1 MHMFNTINKLGCS
14 FLRCDTNYKKMF
26 SVTGFCQNFVPGRLQ
41 DSVSSE
47 IRMEGTWRSSD
58 CRLCSVFWSSTHHYT
73 Q

>member
-47 IRMEGTWRSSD
+47 IRMEGT
-58 CRLCSVFWSSTHHYT
+58 
-73 Q
+73 